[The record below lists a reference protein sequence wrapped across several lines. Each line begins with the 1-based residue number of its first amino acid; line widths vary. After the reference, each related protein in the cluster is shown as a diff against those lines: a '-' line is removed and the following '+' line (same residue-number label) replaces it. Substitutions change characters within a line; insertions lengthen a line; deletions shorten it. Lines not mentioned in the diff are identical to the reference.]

1 LLGRKIMQQQG
12 AGLKLFLEE
21 IAAFCAQHA
30 GNDLLKEFIA
40 PLAAVT
46 KEWADLTQAI
56 GKRALGNADEIGA
69 AAVDY
74 LFYSGYVA
82 LAYFWVRSV
91 AAAQSSSHSAGFKQ
105 AKLLTARFY
114 FARILPRTSAHR
126 MAIEAGGDSLFAM
139 PDELFG

>member
-1 LLGRKIMQQQG
+1 QQQG

-56 GKRALGNADEIGA
+56 GKRGVGNADEIGA

-82 LAYFWVRSV
+82 LAYFWARSV
-91 AAAQSSSHSAGFKQ
+91 AAAQASPQGGDFRQ

-114 FARILPRTSAHR
+114 FSRLLPRTTAHR
-126 MAIEAGGDSLFAM
+126 MAIEAGAESLFAM
-139 PDELFG
+139 PDKLFG